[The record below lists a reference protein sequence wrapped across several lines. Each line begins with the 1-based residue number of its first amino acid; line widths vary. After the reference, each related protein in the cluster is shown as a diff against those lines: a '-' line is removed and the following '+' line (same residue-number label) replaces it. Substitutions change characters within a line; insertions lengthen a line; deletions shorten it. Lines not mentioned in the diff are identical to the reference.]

1 MHQAT
6 FPSGDGLNIF
16 YRSWQPV
23 GRPRAVVV
31 INHGFNSHGGHYLW
45 TADQFAKA
53 GFAVFAIDMRGRG
66 KSEGRR
72 FFVRHVDEHTAD
84 LHKMVKIAKEANPGL
99 PLFLLGHSAGGVVA
113 CTYAL
118 QHQEELAG
126 LICESFAFQLP
137 VPGFLLSIIKFTA
150 LLAPGLPMFK
160 LRMKDFSRDPAVVAA
175 LLADPLIKDEA
186 QPAATGKALV
196 EAAERLRVSFPRITL
211 PVLIMHGTGDKA
223 TMYQGSQFFFD
234 TAGSNDKTLKL
245 YDGHYHDLLNDY
257 GKEEVFADIRGWIDG
272 HLK

>member
-16 YRSWQPV
+16 YRSWQPA
-23 GRPRAVVV
+23 GLPRAVVV
-31 INHGFNSHGGHYLW
+31 INHGFNSHGGQYLW
-45 TADQFAKA
+45 TAEQFAKA
-53 GFAVFAIDMRGRG
+53 GFAVYAIDMRGRG
-66 KSEGRR
+66 QSDGKR

-84 LHKMVKIAKEANPGL
+84 LHKMVRIAKDANPGL
-99 PLFLLGHSAGGVVA
+99 PVFLLGHSAGGVVA
-113 CTYAL
+113 CTYTL

-160 LRMKDFSRDPAVVAA
+160 LKMKDFSRDPAMVAA
-175 LLADPLIKDEA
+175 LLADPLTRDET
-186 QPAATGKALV
+186 QPAATGKALI

-211 PVLIMHGTGDKA
+211 PVLILHGTQDKA

-234 TAGSNDKTLKL
+234 TAGSSDKTLKL